1 MKTTQNLMRVKEL
14 LLTPPTFSDNKA
26 RLQTN
31 LDTDFLKLIAIVSML
46 IDHIGSVF
54 FPEVRVLRWIGRLAF
69 PIFCYCMTVGLLYT
83 HDIFIPFGNICTDF
97 STLLYLCLSSV

>member
-31 LDTDFLKLIAIVSML
+31 LDTDFRPHRQRLFPGGKGAALDRTAGVSDFLLLHDSGPAIYS
-46 IDHIGSVF
+46 
-54 FPEVRVLRWIGRLAF
+54 
-69 PIFCYCMTVGLLYT
+69 
-83 HDIFIPFGNICTDF
+83 
-97 STLLYLCLSSV
+97 

>member
-1 MKTTQNLMRVKEL
+1 MKTTQNLKRVKEL

-31 LDTDFLKLIAIVSML
+31 LDTDFLKLIAIVSMR

-54 FPEVRVLRWIGRLAF
+54 SRR
-69 PIFCYCMTVGLLYT
+69 
-83 HDIFIPFGNICTDF
+83 
-97 STLLYLCLSSV
+97 

>member
-69 PIFCYCMTVGLLYT
+69 PLFSYCIAEACYILM
-83 HDIFIPFGNICTDF
+83 ISRNIY
-97 STLLYLCLSSV
+97 SVWEYLH